1 MNKTSSF
8 SPRALVCDIDGTIT
22 DKSRRINLDSVSVI
36 RTLIDND
43 IPVVLASGN
52 TVCSLT
58 FLCKMIGT
66 DGTIISENGGVYRI
80 GYAGEQ
86 KVCGDRD
93 ICLTAYERIKGYY
106 SKQGMELEL
115 YSPEYRFAD
124 IAFAHTVN
132 PEEVSDLV
140 KDLPVKI
147 LDSGFAIH
155 IISEDVNKGTTFLR
169 VAEEMHILPEEFL
182 AVGDSLNDIE
192 LIKYAGIGVAVAG
205 GHEKAAE
212 AADYVSHKK
221 YGDGFSESVRKFLP
235 SLF

>member
-8 SPRALVCDIDGTIT
+8 SPRALICDIDGTIT

-43 IPVVLASGN
+43 IPVIFASGN

-58 FLCKMIGT
+58 FLCKMVGT

-80 GYAGEQ
+80 GFAGEL
-86 KVCGDRD
+86 KICGDKD
-93 ICLTAYERIKGYY
+93 VSITAYKRLQDYFQKKGV
-106 SKQGMELEL
+106 SLEL

-124 IAFAHTVN
+124 VAFAHTGDAD
-132 PEEVSDLV
+132 EVREVV

-147 LDSGFAIH
+147 LDSGFALH
-155 IISEDVNKGTTFLR
+155 IMSDYVNKGTTFLK
-169 VAEEMHILPEEFL
+169 VSKEIGISPDNFIAI
-182 AVGDSLNDIE
+182 GDSSNDIE
-192 LIKYAGIGVAVAG
+192 LIKYAGLGVAVDG
-205 GHEKAAE
+205 GQKSAAE
-212 AADYVSHKK
+212 AADYVSLKK
-221 YGDGFSESVRKFLP
+221 FGDGFSESVRKYFP